1 MRGVGETLFEK
12 HFFRFNRS
20 KKLGQF
26 RRSHRELLG
35 MTLPDSSEFLAC
47 EPDLLLGPAAK
58 YRVVL
63 RVAFGPLALHEYVG
77 GAGVER
83 IVTHGDQRLL
93 TFRVAKTLGPI
104 VEVVDL
110 DSFAR
115 KLRWTRGRPGQ

>member
-1 MRGVGETLFEK
+1 MRRCLRSTSSASTDPRNSANFAAVTVNCWAWHCRTL
-12 HFFRFNRS
+12 RS
-20 KKLGQF
+20 
-26 RRSHRELLG
+26 SW
-35 MTLPDSSEFLAC
+35 LASLISFSDR
-47 EPDLLLGPAAK
+47 PAK

-93 TFRVAKTLGPI
+93 NFRVAKTLGPV
-104 VEVVDL
+104 VEIVDL

-115 KLRWTRGRPGQ
+115 RSEEHTSELQSH